1 MIAGNHDHG
10 RFRLSRNSAEKG
22 IELPHRGCGRRR
34 AIEDVT
40 GDHEDI
46 GSVRVYRLQ
55 DLVEDRRM
63 VILKRHA
70 MELAPEMQVR
80 SMKHP
85 HNLDPSIFYMYIF

>member
-10 RFRLSRNSAEKG
+10 RFRLSRHSAEKV
-22 IELPHRGCGRRR
+22 IELPHRGCGRRC
-34 AIEDVT
+34 AIENVA
-40 GDHEDI
+40 GDYEDI

-70 MELAPEMQVR
+70 MELTPEMQVR
-80 SMKHP
+80 SVKQSHE
-85 HNLDPSIFYMYIF
+85 